1 MQWPRHAAS
10 ADCRESR
17 SATSRQCASR
27 LLISGAR
34 ETPGSFGP
42 RTFIF
47 KVSPFIPPK
56 KLLGI
61 LQRSCLLSQPVWI
74 GIADAAMYVPRC
86 LSLLALK
93 TV

>member
-47 KVSPFIPPK
+47 KRAVGPA
-56 KLLGI
+56 
-61 LQRSCLLSQPVWI
+61 RR
-74 GIADAAMYVPRC
+74 PRP
-86 LSLLALK
+86 LLAAEGVNSAELISDRL
-93 TV
+93 

>member
-47 KVSPFIPPK
+47 KRAVGPARRGPCRRGGEFRGAN
-56 KLLGI
+56 LR
-61 LQRSCLLSQPVWI
+61 Q
-74 GIADAAMYVPRC
+74 
-86 LSLLALK
+86 
-93 TV
+93 TVTRDINKRGKMRGTK